1 MQIEQIAEVS
11 RSCLADKINDFVD
24 IVDALPHHQVITIN
38 KQFLDLVAI
47 GMSAA
52 TLMLSTYNSVSIST
66 METQIIANN
75 KKVDHLMDISNLHE
89 QHFKAVDQKLD
100 DVSDKLATILKIN
113 KIHIAKMTDFMEQK
127 FGAAIAISECLIH
140 TAYTN

>member
-1 MQIEQIAEVS
+1 
-11 RSCLADKINDFVD
+11 
-24 IVDALPHHQVITIN
+24 VDALPHHQVITIN
-38 KQFLDLVAI
+38 KQFLNLVAI

-52 TLMLSTYNSVSIST
+52 TLMLSTYNSVRIST

-127 FGAAIAISECLIH
+127 FGAAIAISKRLIH
-140 TAYTN
+140 TAYNN